1 MWTLVY
7 ITIALI
13 NAEYG
18 QVLVPV
24 SMFTTKDAC
33 LIALE
38 KGRIELMAKTNVS
51 PNALKCIQDS

>member
-24 SMFTTKDAC
+24 GMYTTKEAC
-33 LIALE
+33 LIGLE

-51 PNALKCIQDS
+51 PNALKCVQDS

>member
-24 SMFTTKDAC
+24 SMFSTREAC

-38 KGRIELMAKTNVS
+38 KGRIELIARTNVS
-51 PNALKCIQDS
+51 PNALKCIQDL